1 MRRAL
6 VLKSGTFSGMVH
18 CLSAVAEAR
27 QRIPELRV
35 DWVAEERFRVIPI
48 LSPAV
53 DRVYSLG
60 FDRWRA
66 GLFSMLTW
74 REVLRAIAPLKDQR
88 YDLVIDAQGMLRTA
102 WVGLQARVPQSQR
115 WGFASGSSSSAVGSM
130 LLNHQVPVPYGI
142 HAVDRQRRL
151 LSAALGFELGPRP
164 VSGSLVAVGM
174 MAEDFEDL
182 CHRIQQPATERPNW
196 VVMVTG
202 SGRGAKAWPDQ
213 DWIRLGR
220 ALQAQGLLPLL
231 PASGTMS
238 RGRAH
243 QIASACGGKLLPML
257 SLIDVAGILQH
268 ARAVVGVD
276 TGLTHWAAAMGQ
288 STVALLHASP
298 YERFHVDWTLR
309 GLTLTDD
316 EISVEQ
322 VLEALGE
329 LGVVDRAALDA
340 AAEKKR

>member
-6 VLKSGTFSGMVH
+6 VIKTGTFSGMVH

-27 QRIPELRV
+27 QLLPDLRV
-35 DWVAEERFRVIPI
+35 DWVSEERFRVIPI

-60 FDRWRA
+60 FDRWRS
-66 GLFSMLTW
+66 GFFSMQTW
-74 REVLRAIAPLKDQR
+74 RDVLRAIAPLKEQR
-88 YDLVIDAQGMLRTA
+88 YDLVIDAQGLLRSA

-115 WGFASGSSSSAVGSM
+115 WGFGSGSSSSSVGSM
-130 LLNHQVPVPYGI
+130 LLDHQVQVPYGV

-151 LSAALGFELGPRP
+151 LSEALGYELGPRP

-182 CHRIQQPATERPNW
+182 CRRIEQPPAQRPNW
-196 VVMVTG
+196 VVMLTG

-213 DWIRLGR
+213 SWIQLGR
-220 ALQAQGLLPLL
+220 ALQVQGLLPLV
-231 PASGTMS
+231 PALGTMS
-238 RGRAH
+238 RARASE
-243 QIASACGGKLLPML
+243 IASACGGKVLPML
-257 SLIDVAGILQH
+257 SLFDLAGIMQH

-276 TGLTHWAAAMGQ
+276 TGPTHWAAAMGQ

-298 YERFHVDWTLR
+298 FERFHVDWTLR
-309 GLTLTDD
+309 GITLGDD
-316 EISVEQ
+316 EIEVGQ

-329 LGVVDRAALDA
+329 LGVVDRSVLDS
-340 AAEKKR
+340 AAEKRS